1 VVEVEAAQA
10 FFRQELG
17 ENWRQALLTA
27 NAVARLDDPVPEAE
41 AAQSRAVSL
50 VSAKRRGLQSE
61 LREQTAQAWKVLW
74 LRDALKVS
82 SHGSAPG

>member
-1 VVEVEAAQA
+1 MVEVEAAQA

-27 NAVARLDDPVPEAE
+27 NAIARLNDPVPEAE

-50 VSAKRRGLQSE
+50 VSAKHPGLQSE
-61 LREQTAQAWKVLW
+61 LREQTAQAWEVLW

-82 SHGSAPG
+82 SHGSAAD